1 MSQVPRS
8 SARLVNGISSSGSFR
23 APGTV
28 NAGGRFWGQAVGFAA
43 VVRFTGVATFGV
55 VAAGVV
61 TGEAVVVTM
70 SKMPGKILDPT
81 KLFASTRD
89 ALLKSVKG
97 TLDNEQK
104 LGPAS
109 EVLSFHSSSGAFLRS
124 RLIASGDRLY
134 QVLYVGHSA
143 EQREN
148 PAIAAM
154 FDSFSIGAQ

>member
-1 MSQVPRS
+1 MKSIKSFMAITLIAGAAYAAEPFSINLSTGFGTFTKQTQT
-8 SARLVNGISSSGSFR
+8 SGKIETTNWVSKS
-23 APGTV
+23 P
-28 NAGGRFWGQAVGFAA
+28 
-43 VVRFTGVATFGV
+43 
-55 VAAGVV
+55 

-89 ALLKSVKG
+89 ALLKSVNG

-104 LGPAS
+104 LGPTS
-109 EVLSFHSSSGAFLRS
+109 EVLTFHSNSGAFLRS
-124 RLIASGDRLY
+124 RLIASRDRLY

>member
-1 MSQVPRS
+1 MKSIKS
-8 SARLVNGISSSGSFR
+8 FMAISLIAGAAHAAEPFSINLSTGF
-23 APGTV
+23 GT
-28 NAGGRFWGQAVGFAA
+28 
-43 VVRFTGVATFGV
+43 FTMQTQ
-55 VAAGVV
+55 

-70 SKMPGKILDPT
+70 SKMPGKILDPA

-109 EVLSFHSSSGAFLRS
+109 EVLSFHSGSGAFLRS